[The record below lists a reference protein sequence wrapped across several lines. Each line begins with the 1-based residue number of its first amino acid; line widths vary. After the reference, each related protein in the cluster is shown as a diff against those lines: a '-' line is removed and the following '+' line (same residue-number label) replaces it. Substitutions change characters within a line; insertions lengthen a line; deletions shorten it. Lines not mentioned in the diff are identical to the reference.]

1 VDQTTIDR
9 AGLDVTVGKRTIHVE
24 EAGRGEPVV
33 VLHHSTGPFWTP
45 FYDRLA
51 GAHRVVAPDLPGY
64 LRSDRPEMARH
75 PRDLAI
81 GVSQLAA
88 AMDLGPFHLVGF
100 GLGGWV
106 AAELATM
113 APAQLVSLTLV
124 GADGIRPTS
133 GEIADTMLI
142 SHTDQGKLGFSTD
155 QAFVEVFGDEPDP
168 ALLQMWDRSRE
179 MTARVTWR
187 PWMWSLQL
195 PDVLPGVQVPA
206 LVVVGDKDRVVPPN
220 CAEQYAA
227 LLPHARLVTM
237 PDAGHTIEVEF
248 PNDLADLVGEFISAN
263 KGK

>member
-1 VDQTTIDR
+1 MRSYTASIDASTLGGAVEQTTIDR
-9 AGLDVTVGKRTIHVE
+9 TGLDVTVGKRTIHVE

-155 QAFVEVFGDEPDP
+155 QAFVEVFGD
-168 ALLQMWDRSRE
+168 AGRHARS
-179 MTARVTWR
+179 A
-187 PWMWSLQL
+187 
-195 PDVLPGVQVPA
+195 
-206 LVVVGDKDRVVPPN
+206 VGNVM
-220 CAEQYAA
+220 
-227 LLPHARLVTM
+227 LPHQISVE
-237 PDAGHTIEVEF
+237 IEGIVAVK
-248 PNDLADLVGEFISAN
+248 P
-263 KGK
+263 